1 MKHLFLLI
9 LALFA
14 LNALDAHEIYH
25 FRTNHPQSFSI
36 EKSTAAGLS
45 LHYSLSEIGIA
56 DIDNG
61 EAKGHEIILKG
72 SFGSF
77 AEGLPNLPFENRYIA
92 VPKGA
97 TVSIEV
103 EEKGSQTLNGI
114 DLLPAA
120 TLLGDDVVG
129 LPKLRKDMTVFG
141 KDANF
146 PDANVVIAETTQIRG
161 LDVVLLSVTPFRYN
175 PVRKSLEVIYDI
187 DIEVRFEG
195 GNGQFGEARYRNP
208 DWDHILRDLVINSD
222 MLPEAHY
229 YDLLNEAI
237 RSKEEGCEYL
247 IIAPHDDSILACAE
261 TLKRH
266 RTRQGILTKVVST
279 AECGNNPILIRD
291 YVRNAYEN

>member
-1 MKHLFLLI
+1 M
-9 LALFA
+9 
-14 LNALDAHEIYH
+14 DAHEIYH

-146 PDANVVIAETTQIRG
+146 PDANVEIGR
-161 LDVVLLSVTPFRYN
+161 
-175 PVRKSLEVIYDI
+175 
-187 DIEVRFEG
+187 
-195 GNGQFGEARYRNP
+195 
-208 DWDHILRDLVINSD
+208 
-222 MLPEAHY
+222 AH
-229 YDLLNEAI
+229 
-237 RSKEEGCEYL
+237 
-247 IIAPHDDSILACAE
+247 
-261 TLKRH
+261 
-266 RTRQGILTKVVST
+266 V
-279 AECGNNPILIRD
+279 
-291 YVRNAYEN
+291 